1 MSVKKPLS
9 FAICVDGSG
18 GSKAALSQLTLDML
32 SEKDSVEAVSVMD
45 SQKDCLPLEFLP
57 PAILA
62 ETKREVEK
70 VVPLERFCLKFVHA
84 KDQPTWKTLLERIRE
99 KRTDF
104 VVVGVTGRKGATP
117 KEDPLSVDTPP
128 PGVEP
133 QRGDKIGSN
142 VWALALRLEVPLV
155 VVKERKAREGRGLGF
170 LVVFDGAKELI
181 SAVKDLA
188 SGETDRVE
196 GLALYREK
204 EELELLEKRWKIE
217 RAKGTLNA
225 LDTKEKGLEESVLA
239 YLSKERLP
247 EEGVIDYLVV
257 GVKGWGVE
265 GLETQEDDKEG
276 AEVLPKLDVK
286 LLVELVKQGLVL
298 VPQKKKKN

>member
-9 FAICVDGSG
+9 FTICVDGSG
-18 GSKAALSQLTLDML
+18 GSKGALSQLTLDLL
-32 SEKDSVEAVSVMD
+32 SEKDSVEAISVTD
-45 SQKDCLPLEFLP
+45 SQKDCLPLEHLP

-62 ETKREVEK
+62 ETKRQVEK

-104 VVVGVTGRKGATP
+104 VVVGGTGRKGERLNA
-117 KEDPLSVDTPP
+117 DPLSIENQQ

-133 QRGDKIGSN
+133 LRGQKMGSN

-155 VVKERKAREGRGLGF
+155 VVKERKVREGRGLGF
-170 LVVFDGAKELI
+170 LVIFDGAKELI

-225 LDTKEKGLEESVLA
+225 LDTKEKGLEETVLG
-239 YLSKERLP
+239 YLTKERLP

-257 GVKGWGVE
+257 GLRSWGVE
-265 GLETQEDDKEG
+265 GLETQEEDKEG
-276 AEVLPKLDVK
+276 AELLPKLDVK
-286 LLVELVKQGLVL
+286 LLAELVKQGLVL
-298 VPQKKKKN
+298 VPLKKKKN